1 MISADH
7 IRELLEE
14 EITRQDLFLVD
25 VIVRPGNKIGIYVDS
40 MQGVTLETCISVSR
54 FLESRLDR
62 DKEDFELEVSSPGL
76 DRPLKLPVQFIKNIG
91 RTLDVV
97 MKDGIKV
104 SGKLLSIDNDGI
116 ITLEAEV
123 TGKNEKGKKK
133 KELVAKQIK
142 QEEIKSAKIVIS
154 LKK

>member
-14 EITRQDLFLVD
+14 ETTRQDLFLVD
-25 VIVRPGNKIGIYVDS
+25 VVVRPGNKIGVYVDS

-76 DRPLKLPVQFIKNIG
+76 DRPLKLPVQFVKNTG
-91 RTLDVV
+91 RMLDVV
-97 MKDGIKV
+97 MKDGMKF
-104 SGKLLSIDNDGI
+104 SGKLLSIDNEGM